1 MGWIL
6 AEYGIKRIRGD
17 LIQPIFH
24 VFGLKESLTRPGPG
38 PGPGGF
44 AESLAL
50 LVLIPLNIH
59 TPKIATLPLQG
70 DYLGGRNYWGGG
82 LGPPWAPLGP
92 LGPPWAPWGPLGP
105 KPC

>member
-6 AEYGIKRIRGD
+6 AEYGIKRSCGD
-17 LIQPIFH
+17 LIQTIFH

-38 PGPGGF
+38 RGPGGF

-50 LVLIPLNIH
+50 LVLIPLIIH

-70 DYLGGRNYWGGG
+70 D
-82 LGPPWAPLGP
+82 
-92 LGPPWAPWGPLGP
+92 
-105 KPC
+105 

>member
-6 AEYGIKRIRGD
+6 AEYGIKRSCGD
-17 LIQPIFH
+17 LIQTIFH
-24 VFGLKESLTRPGPG
+24 VFGLKESLTRPG

-70 DYLGGRNYWGGG
+70 ENFQISSSN
-82 LGPPWAPLGP
+82 
-92 LGPPWAPWGPLGP
+92 
-105 KPC
+105 